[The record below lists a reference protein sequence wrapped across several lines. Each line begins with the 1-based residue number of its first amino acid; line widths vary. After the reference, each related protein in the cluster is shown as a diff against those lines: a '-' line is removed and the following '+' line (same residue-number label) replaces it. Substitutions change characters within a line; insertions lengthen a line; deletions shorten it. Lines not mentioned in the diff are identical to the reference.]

1 LTTEEYF
8 GMIINI
14 LMGLTL
20 IVLILIFF
28 YMVYGE
34 KEEKTPS
41 PVRNFAI
48 NIFKI
53 ISAALCGFCVF
64 F

>member
-1 LTTEEYF
+1 
-8 GMIINI
+8 MIINI